1 MDLKSETTAIK
12 DKQKEMIQL
21 LSKAFYLNKNID
33 ALKLVLQM
41 NKSLA
46 EKCTANYNNN
56 GASKS
61 ISDKNGQED
70 IIHQIIDLSNKINE
84 QINEMIKSRNEI
96 ADLINKSKVA
106 EHLAILSRRYL
117 LYQTMEQIADEM
129 YYSSKTIQRKHKSA
143 IEELVSLYVL

>member
-1 MDLKSETTAIK
+1 MDL
-12 DKQKEMIQL
+12 KQKEMIQL

-33 ALKLVLQM
+33 ALKLVLEM
-41 NKSLA
+41 NKSLT
-46 EKCTANYNNN
+46 EKCTANYNNS
-56 GASKS
+56 GVSKS

-70 IIHQIIDLSNKINE
+70 IIHQVIDLSNKINE

-96 ADLINKSKVA
+96 ADLISKSKVA

-129 YYSSKTIQRKHKSA
+129 YYSSKTIQRKHKAA
-143 IEELVSLYVL
+143 IEELVSLNVL